1 MLREMETGEQ
11 RETALGNVIPT
22 ILRQNKL

>member
-1 MLREMETGEQ
+1 MLKEMETGEQ
-11 RETALGNVIPT
+11 RETELGNVIPT